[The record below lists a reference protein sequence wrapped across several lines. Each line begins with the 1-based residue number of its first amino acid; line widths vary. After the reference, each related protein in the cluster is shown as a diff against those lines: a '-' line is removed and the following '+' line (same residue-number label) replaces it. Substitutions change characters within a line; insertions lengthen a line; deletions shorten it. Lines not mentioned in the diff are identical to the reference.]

1 MQNLL
6 KLHLILFSVLVFL
19 LGCSSSELSEKEE
32 KVSEENIVLST
43 AEGDYIN
50 IRSSNNGSKN
60 NYSKNIL
67 IPLERIDGCDYVVQG
82 KIEYIKDGAVLATV
96 DFGDGECDDIAT
108 KTVDS
113 KSSTFNLRG
122 KKKSSRYKRSII
134 KPLVKID
141 GCDYTVEGKIE
152 YIKDGVVV
160 ATVDF
165 GDGECDNIATKTV
178 DGVDR
183 EIKLNKKGKKPK
195 KQVVFKLILQIFIF
209 KNSQE
214 YFFYYSLPNQR
225 RDIKKLIMF

>member
-32 KVSEENIVLST
+32 KVSEENIFLSA

-50 IRSSNNGSKN
+50 IRSSNNGSKKT
-60 NYSKNIL
+60 YTKNIL
-67 IPLERIDGCDYVVQG
+67 IPLERIDGCDYVVKG
-82 KIEYIKDGAVLATV
+82 KIEYIKDGLVVAVV

-108 KTVDS
+108 KTVDG
-113 KSSTFNLRG
+113 KTSTFNLRG
-122 KKKSSRYKRSII
+122 KKKSSRYKRNII

-141 GCDYTVEGKIE
+141 GCDYIVEGRLE

-165 GDGECDNIATKTV
+165 GDGECDDIATKTV
-178 DGVDR
+178 DGVDK
-183 EIKLNKKGKKPK
+183 EIKLNKKGKKHK
-195 KQVVFKLILQIFIF
+195 KG
-209 KNSQE
+209 
-214 YFFYYSLPNQR
+214 
-225 RDIKKLIMF
+225 KK